1 MQIADRHMPPI
12 ERAISNQAKL
22 ELLQG
27 INLSIKY
34 LIQIPA
40 NIVKTGVNHLTVPH
54 IIER

>member
-40 NIVKTGVNHLTVPH
+40 NIVKTGVNHLTVSH